1 MPSTDRLPPFRRYR
15 IAAARIAGAVAAA
28 AILQSCGGGDG
39 DVAAAGVGA
48 GGALSSNTAT
58 GSAVCTTPDF
68 SAEVLQRVNARRAS
82 GTVCG
87 ARGAFP
93 NAVALQW
100 DDKLTAASAAHSQDM
115 ATANYFAHSS
125 QDGRTP
131 GDRITAAGY
140 DWATYGENIAAG
152 YPSVQ
157 AVVDAWFA
165 SDGHCANLMN
175 GDFRDIGVA
184 CVASAGTSRYA
195 NYWTMELGATR

>member
-1 MPSTDRLPPFRRYR
+1 MPPTDCAQPFRRFR
-15 IAAARIAGAVAAA
+15 SAAARIAGAVVTA
-28 AILQSCGGGDG
+28 AILQSCGGGG
-39 DVAAAGVGA
+39 DDAAPGA
-48 GGALSSNTAT
+48 AGALSASNAT
-58 GSAVCTTPDF
+58 GSAICTTANF

-82 GTVCG
+82 GANCG
-87 ARGAFP
+87 SRGSYP
-93 NAVALQW
+93 NAIALQW
-100 DDKLTAASAAHSQDM
+100 NGALTNASTAHLQDM
-115 ATANYFAHSS
+115 AAANYFAHDS

-175 GDFRDIGVA
+175 GSFRDIGVA
-184 CVASAGTSRYA
+184 CVPGTGSSRYA
-195 NYWTMELGATR
+195 NYWTMDLGATR

>member
-1 MPSTDRLPPFRRYR
+1 MPPSDWEPPLRRFR
-15 IAAARIAGAVAAA
+15 IAAARIAGAAATA
-28 AILQSCGGGDG
+28 VVLQSCGGGG
-39 DVAAAGVGA
+39 DDTAPSAA
-48 GGALSSNTAT
+48 GALSANNAT
-58 GSAVCTTPDF
+58 VSAICTTADF

-82 GTVCG
+82 GASCG
-87 ARGAFP
+87 SRGSYP
-93 NAVALQW
+93 NAIALQW
-100 DDKLTAASAAHSQDM
+100 NGALVNASTAHSQDM
-115 ATANYFAHSS
+115 AAANYFAHDS

-131 GDRITAAGY
+131 GDRIAAAGY